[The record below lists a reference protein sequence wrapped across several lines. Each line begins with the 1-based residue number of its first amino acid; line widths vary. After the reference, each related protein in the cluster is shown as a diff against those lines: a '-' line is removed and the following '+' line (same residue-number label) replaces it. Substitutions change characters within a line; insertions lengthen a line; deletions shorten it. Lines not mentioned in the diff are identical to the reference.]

1 LQTADGSLYIA
12 HSISIGTEKA
22 PENRNHYA
30 EWKEAEEKEDRDAQ
44 AEKAVAQGP
53 SQEEDTLMVP
63 HRPAFLCVLA
73 IGKASHSCTPC
84 RRL

>member
-30 EWKEAEEKEDRDAQ
+30 EWKEAEEKEDRNSQ
-44 AEKAVAQGP
+44 EEKAVAQGP
-53 SQEEDTLMVP
+53 SQEEETLIVP
-63 HRPAFLCVLA
+63 APAGVRWDP
-73 IGKASHSCTPC
+73 GQ
-84 RRL
+84 